1 MESAALNLQALV
13 VCSDDKI
20 IRALRRVLSDLE
32 IAAEFCSD
40 ADSAVSKLTRRRFE
54 SVIVDCAEP
63 DIAAKV
69 FASVRSALCNKR
81 SIAVAMIDRQKAVRT
96 AFELGAH
103 FVLYKPISAERARNS
118 FRAAR
123 ALMKCERRRNARVP
137 VEIPVALTGGRGT
150 PQRKAIS
157 CDLGVGGMS
166 LKLSRRALTDGALHV
181 KFELPGAECSIECA
195 AEIAWDGGGAQ
206 AGIRFVNLP
215 AAQRDHL
222 KAWLGRHAPAME
234 PDDPP
239 APCKLTDLSPGACY
253 VEMPSPFP
261 VNTRVSLN
269 IRLVKF
275 ESQAQGVVRVMHPE
289 IGMGVEFTRTTE
301 QQRSQLAQF
310 IHNLKTSNAPP
321 QLVVEPEGM
330 NDSEPT
336 EAETQAWVESED
348 PLLQL
353 FQKSNDLTADSFLNV
368 LRSQRNSIALKA
380 QAAAASV

>member
-1 MESAALNLQALV
+1 MESSAQNLQALV

-32 IAAEFCSD
+32 IAVEFCSD
-40 ADSAVSKLTRRRFE
+40 ADSAVNKLTRRRFE

-63 DIAAKV
+63 DLAAKV

-81 SIAVAMIDRQKAVRT
+81 SIAVALIDRQKAVRT

-103 FVLYKPISAERARNS
+103 FVLYKPISAERAQNS

-137 VEIPVALTGGRGT
+137 VEIAVALTGDRGT

-157 CDLGVGGMS
+157 CDLGLGGMS
-166 LKLSRRALTDGALHV
+166 LKLSRRALSAGALHV
-181 KFELPGAECSIECA
+181 KFELPGAEFSIECA
-195 AEIAWDGGGAQ
+195 AEVAWDGGGSQ
-206 AGIRFVNLP
+206 AGIRFVNLSTV
-215 AAQRDHL
+215 QRDHL
-222 KAWLGRHAPAME
+222 KSWLGRHAPTME

-253 VEMPSPFP
+253 VEMPTPFP
-261 VNTRVSLN
+261 VNTRVSLS
-269 IRLVKF
+269 IRLAKF

-289 IGMGVEFTRTTE
+289 VGMGVEFTRTTD
-301 QQRSQLAQF
+301 QSSQLEKF
-310 IHNLKTSNAPP
+310 IHNLKTSKAQP

-336 EAETQAWVESED
+336 ESEMQAWAESED

-353 FQKSNDLTADSFLNV
+353 FQKSTVLTAAKLPE
-368 LRSQRNSIALKA
+368 RAA
-380 QAAAASV
+380 QSARVRYA

>member
-1 MESAALNLQALV
+1 MGSAALNLQALV

-32 IAAEFCSD
+32 IAVEFCSD

-81 SIAVAMIDRQKAVRT
+81 SIAVALIDRQKAVRT

-137 VEIPVALTGGRGT
+137 VEIPVALTAGRGT
-150 PQRKAIS
+150 AQRKAIS

-166 LKLSRRALTDGALHV
+166 LKVSRRTLTSGALHV

-195 AEIAWDGGGAQ
+195 AEIAWDGGGSQ
-206 AGIRFVNLP
+206 AGIRFVNLT

-222 KAWLGRHAPAME
+222 KAWLGRHAPTME

-239 APCKLTDLSPGACY
+239 VPCKLTDLSPCACY

-269 IRLVKF
+269 IRLAKF

-289 IGMGVEFTRTTE
+289 VGMGVEFTRATD
-301 QQRSQLAQF
+301 QQRSQMAQF

-336 EAETQAWVESED
+336 EAEMQAWAESED

-353 FQKSNDLTADSFLNV
+353 FQKNTDLTAFRNE
-368 LRSQRNSIALKA
+368 LRSQRDPTALKA

>member
-1 MESAALNLQALV
+1 MEPAALNLQALV

-32 IAAEFCSD
+32 IAVEFCDD
-40 ADSAVSKLTRRRFE
+40 ADSAVRKLTRRRFE

-69 FASVRSALCNKR
+69 FASVRSAVCNKR
-81 SIAVAMIDRQKAVRT
+81 SIAVALIDRQKAVRT

-103 FVLYKPISAERARNS
+103 FVLYKPISAERAQTS

-123 ALMKCERRRNARVP
+123 ALMKCERRRNTRVP
-137 VEIPVALTGGRGT
+137 VEIPVALTGDPGT
-150 PQRKAIS
+150 AQRKAIS
-157 CDLGVGGMS
+157 CDLGLGGMS
-166 LKLSRRALTDGALHV
+166 LKLSRRALSSTALHV

-195 AEIAWDGGGAQ
+195 AEIAWDGGGSQ
-206 AGIRFVNLP
+206 AGIRFVNLS

-261 VNTRVSLN
+261 VNSRVSLT
-269 IRLVKF
+269 IRLPKF

-289 IGMGVEFTRTTE
+289 IGMGVEFLRTTD
-301 QQRSQLAQF
+301 QQRHQLDKF
-310 IHNLKTSNAPP
+310 LHNLKTSTAQP

-330 NDSEPT
+330 SDSEPT
-336 EAETQAWVESED
+336 EAEIQAWAESED
-348 PLLQL
+348 RLLQL
-353 FQKSNDLTADSFLNV
+353 FQKSADLTAASFLNV
-368 LRSQRNSIALKA
+368 LRSQREANVLKA

>member
-206 AGIRFVNLP
+206 AGIRFVNL
-215 AAQRDHL
+215 
-222 KAWLGRHAPAME
+222 
-234 PDDPP
+234 
-239 APCKLTDLSPGACY
+239 
-253 VEMPSPFP
+253 
-261 VNTRVSLN
+261 SLQPN
-269 IRLVKF
+269 
-275 ESQAQGVVRVMHPE
+275 A
-289 IGMGVEFTRTTE
+289 TT
-301 QQRSQLAQF
+301 
-310 IHNLKTSNAPP
+310 
-321 QLVVEPEGM
+321 
-330 NDSEPT
+330 
-336 EAETQAWVESED
+336 
-348 PLLQL
+348 
-353 FQKSNDLTADSFLNV
+353 
-368 LRSQRNSIALKA
+368 
-380 QAAAASV
+380 

>member
-1 MESAALNLQALV
+1 MESSAVNLQALV

-32 IAAEFCSD
+32 IAIEFCSD
-40 ADSAVSKLTRRRFE
+40 ADSAVRKLTRRRFE

-63 DIAAKV
+63 EVAAKV

-81 SIAVAMIDRQKAVRT
+81 SIAVALIDRQKAVRT

-103 FVLYKPISAERARNS
+103 FVLYKPISAERAQNS

-137 VEIPVALTGGRGT
+137 VEIPVALTGDPGT
-150 PQRKAIS
+150 AQRKAIS
-157 CDLGVGGMS
+157 CDLGLGGMS
-166 LKLSRRALTDGALHV
+166 LKLSRRALSAGALRV
-181 KFELPGAECSIECA
+181 KFELPGAEFSIECA
-195 AEIAWDGGGAQ
+195 AEVAWDGGGSQ
-206 AGIRFVNLP
+206 AGIRFVNLST
-215 AAQRDHL
+215 AQRDQL

-253 VEMPSPFP
+253 VEMPTPFP
-261 VNTRVSLN
+261 VNTRVSLS
-269 IRLVKF
+269 IRLAKF

-289 IGMGVEFTRTTE
+289 IGMGVEFTRTTD
-301 QQRSQLAQF
+301 QQTSQLEKF
-310 IHNLKTSNAPP
+310 IHNLKTSKVQP

-330 NDSEPT
+330 NDSEAT
-336 EAETQAWVESED
+336 ESEMQAWAESED
-348 PLLQL
+348 RLLQL
-353 FQKSNDLTADSFLNV
+353 FQKSNDLNSASFLNV
-368 LRSQRNSIALKA
+368 LRSQRESGELKA
-380 QAAAASV
+380 RAVAASV

>member
-1 MESAALNLQALV
+1 MESSAGNLQALV

-32 IAAEFCSD
+32 IAVEFCSD
-40 ADSAVSKLTRRRFE
+40 ADSAVRKLTRRRFE

-63 DIAAKV
+63 DTAAKV

-81 SIAVAMIDRQKAVRT
+81 SIAVALIDRQKAVRT

-103 FVLYKPISAERARNS
+103 FVLYKPISAERAQNS

-137 VEIPVALTGGRGT
+137 VEIPVALTGDRGT

-157 CDLGVGGMS
+157 CDLGLGGMA
-166 LKLSRRALTDGALHV
+166 LKLSRRALSAGALHV
-181 KFELPGAECSIECA
+181 KFELPGAEFSIECA
-195 AEIAWDGGGAQ
+195 AEIAWDGGGSQ
-206 AGIRFVNLP
+206 AGIRFVNLST
-215 AAQRDHL
+215 AQRDHL
-222 KAWLGRHAPAME
+222 KSWLGRHAPAME

-239 APCKLTDLSPGACY
+239 APCKLTDLSLGACY
-253 VEMPSPFP
+253 VEMPTPFP
-261 VNTRVSLN
+261 VSTRVSLS
-269 IRLVKF
+269 IRLAKF

-289 IGMGVEFTRTTE
+289 VGMGVEFTRTTE
-301 QQRSQLAQF
+301 QQGSQLEKF
-310 IHNLKTSNAPP
+310 IHNLKTSKEQP

-336 EAETQAWVESED
+336 ESEMQAWAESED

-353 FQKSNDLTADSFLNV
+353 FQKSTDLTAASFLNV
-368 LRSQRNSIALKA
+368 LRSQRESTTLKA
-380 QAAAASV
+380 RAAAASV